1 MTGKENMTHNNRGFG
16 TKGWMVI
23 VYTLVLYAL
32 SNVQTGIIQVSAPA
46 LAEIRHW
53 DYASIMSLV
62 TYGGWI
68 GIPVTFAFA
77 QLVKA
82 KGVRLPTTIAML
94 VYGISMM
101 FHGSASWLG
110 YMAAAIV
117 LSAVSNT
124 INMVS
129 PNTLIANWFP
139 RKKGSVLGIATA
151 GMMASSIFTT
161 PVFAALT
168 NGGGIEFA
176 FNAFGVVLIVFAA
189 ITFFVRNTPQEAG
202 TYPDN
207 DPSFELKEP
216 EAQAQ
221 SGSWSIS
228 QLLREKNFWFM
239 TLGFGLGFFALVGSV
254 STLVPTCMQLGMDQ
268 PTAIKINMLCGVFAV
283 IGSVLLGFLDQAK
296 GTKLATNIYAVGMLA
311 GMLMRGAGNKN
322 TAIFVAGVMVFGFF
336 QGALANLMISMTIQ
350 KFGARNYPGVNR
362 IMSPLV
368 VAIRMS
374 SFLAIGAV
382 VGASGYMA
390 AGWML
395 CGVLAVSML
404 LLFAVDPTERQA
416 P

>member
-1 MTGKENMTHNNRGFG
+1 MANTEKSAGGYG
-16 TKGWMVI
+16 TKGWLVI
-23 VYTLVLYAL
+23 IYTLILYAL

-53 DYASIMSLV
+53 DYAAIMSLV

-77 QLVKA
+77 QLVKV
-82 KGVRLPTTIAML
+82 KGVRWPTVIAML
-94 VYGISMM
+94 VYGVSMM
-101 FHGSASWLG
+101 LHGSASWMG
-110 YMAAAIV
+110 YVAAAIV

-168 NGGGIEFA
+168 NNGGIEFA
-176 FNAFGVVLIVFAA
+176 FNAFGIVLIIFGV
-189 ITFFVRNTPQEAG
+189 ITFFVHNTPQEAG

-207 DPSFELKEP
+207 DPNFTANASEVQPQF
-216 EAQAQ
+216 Q
-221 SGSWSIS
+221 GWGIG
-228 QLLREKNFWFM
+228 QLLAEKNFWFM
-239 TLGFGLGFFALVGSV
+239 TIGFGLGFFALVGSV

-268 PTAIKINMLCGVFAV
+268 PAAIKVNMFCGVCAV
-283 IGSVLLGFLDQAK
+283 VGSVLLGFLDQAK
-296 GTKLATNIYAVGMLA
+296 GTKFATNIYAVGMLA
-311 GMLMRGAGNKN
+311 GMLMRSAGSRS
-322 TAIFVAGVMVFGFF
+322 TAVFVTGVMVFGFF

-350 KFGARNYPGVNR
+350 KFGARSYPGVNR
-362 IMSPLV
+362 MMSPLV

-382 VGASGYMA
+382 VAASGYVA

-404 LLFAVDPTERQA
+404 LLFAIDPSEKHV